1 MPRISLAIS
10 LFGQSRGLLTE
21 CEIRATR
28 PQFII
33 TTITYGWPGEYLLR
47 PRKTWRTVNVIF
59 MTINSSR
66 LPTITLAT
74 FFSTGEHRLRPLI
87 RQTLFSVP
95 TMETGYSPLSN
106 FPHFY
111 STFWDKYFLG
121 KFADFSLE
129 SPPVVNIPRIRGNYT
144 SSFSFKNIR
153 TIYMLWFDFL
163 WNINRQ
169 DLSIR
174 D

>member
-1 MPRISLAIS
+1 MRNTSDSTAIYNYNNY
-10 LFGQSRGLLTE
+10 LWLT
-21 CEIRATR
+21 R
-28 PQFII
+28 
-33 TTITYGWPGEYLLR
+33 EYLLR

-153 TIYMLWFDFL
+153 TIYML
-163 WNINRQ
+163 
-169 DLSIR
+169 
-174 D
+174 